1 MENESVNGTV
11 AASSG
16 YGVSD
21 SAVSTSSDDKNRSEV
36 PKKAERK
43 RKKLDAC
50 ARRTIIIVL
59 VSLLVMILWGAL
71 FPFVKYGYKV
81 FSIDT
86 TFYPNLILFAGVRF
100 TISGFILSLFCIFTK
115 RTYIVRQPKKLIGTS
130 LVALFAVVLH
140 YTCTYIGL
148 CLVDAGKT
156 ALLKQSGVVVFVCIS
171 FLFFKEDEFSWGKIA
186 GAVLGVAS
194 VLVVNF
200 ESTKFDFGLGSILI
214 IAASL
219 CTVINNVVFKK
230 TLGDVNPVSVTGY
243 SQFIGGVILLV
254 IGLCFGGSF
263 GTVTWGGAGIMV
275 FIVAA
280 TVVSYGLWY
289 AVVQK
294 YSLSKLFI
302 IKMTEP
308 LFAAMISV
316 LLPIGATLTWQHG
329 AAFALVVAAVL
340 VSNVNFGKK
349 PRKTDETATIN
360 DETAAKPQNGTE
372 VKFDESN
379 VD

>member
-1 MENESVNGTV
+1 M
-11 AASSG
+11 
-16 YGVSD
+16 
-21 SAVSTSSDDKNRSEV
+21 
-36 PKKAERK
+36 
-43 RKKLDAC
+43 
-50 ARRTIIIVL
+50 
-59 VSLLVMILWGAL
+59 
-71 FPFVKYGYKV
+71 
-81 FSIDT
+81 
-86 TFYPNLILFAGVRF
+86 
-100 TISGFILSLFCIFTK
+100 
-115 RTYIVRQPKKLIGTS
+115 
-130 LVALFAVVLH
+130 
-140 YTCTYIGL
+140 
-148 CLVDAGKT
+148 
-156 ALLKQSGVVVFVCIS
+156 VFVCIS
-171 FLFFKEDEFSWGKIA
+171 FLFFKEDKFSWGKIA

-200 ESTKFDFGLGSILI
+200 ESTKFDFGVGSILVL
-214 IAASL
+214 AAGL
-219 CTVINNVVFKK
+219 CTVVNNVVFKK
-230 TLGDVNPVSVTGY
+230 TLADVNPVS
-243 SQFIGGVILLV
+243 QLIGGVVLMI

-263 GTVTWGGAGIMV
+263 GVVTLGGIGIMA

-308 LFAAMISV
+308 LFAALISV

-329 AAFALVVAAVL
+329 AAFALVAAAVL

-349 PRKTDETATIN
+349 SLKTDEITKIN

-372 VKFDESN
+372 VKVDESN

>member
-1 MENESVNGTV
+1 MENESVNETV
-11 AASSG
+11 AASSD
-16 YGVSD
+16 YGVSG
-21 SAVSTSSDDKNRSEV
+21 SAVSASTEGENRSEV

-43 RKKLDAC
+43 RKKFDAST
-50 ARRTIIIVL
+50 RGTVIIVL
-59 VSLLVMILWGAL
+59 VSLFVMILWGAL

-148 CLVDAGKT
+148 SQVDAGKT
-156 ALLKQSGVVVFVCIS
+156 ALLKQAGVVVFVCIS
-171 FLFFKEDEFSWGKIA
+171 FLFFKEDKFSWGKIA

-200 ESTKFDFGLGSILI
+200 ESTKFDFGVGSILVL
-214 IAASL
+214 AAGL
-219 CTVINNVVFKK
+219 CTVVNNVVFKK
-230 TLGDVNPVSVTGY
+230 TLADVNPVSVTGY
-243 SQFIGGVILLV
+243 SQLIGGVVLMI
-254 IGLCFGGSF
+254 IGLSFGGSF
-263 GTVTWGGAGIMV
+263 GVVTPGGICIMA

-308 LFAAMISV
+308 LFAALISV

-329 AAFALVVAAVL
+329 AAFALVAAAVL

-349 PRKTDETATIN
+349 PRKTDETAKIN

-372 VKFDESN
+372 VKVDESN